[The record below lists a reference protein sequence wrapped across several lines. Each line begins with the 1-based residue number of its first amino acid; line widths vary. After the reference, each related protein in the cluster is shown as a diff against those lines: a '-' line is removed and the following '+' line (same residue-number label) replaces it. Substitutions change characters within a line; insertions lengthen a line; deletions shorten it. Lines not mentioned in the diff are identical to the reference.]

1 MIKTFCDVCGKEI
14 KKGDELASITS
25 IDKQSILSA
34 DRGKISMPQATS
46 VTRLVCGECFVPIKK
61 IFENAKK

>member
-25 IDKQSILSA
+25 IEKQYTLKNTQSQ
-34 DRGKISMPQATS
+34 PVQ
-46 VTRLVCGECFVPIKK
+46 VTRLVCDKCFEPIKK
-61 IFENAKK
+61 IFKDAKK

>member
-25 IDKQSILSA
+25 IDKQSILSNE
-34 DRGKISMPQATS
+34 SQVTS
-46 VTRLVCGECFVPIKK
+46 VTRLVCGKCFMPIKK
-61 IFENAKK
+61 IFANAKK

>member
-14 KKGDELASITS
+14 KKGDEVASVTS
-25 IDKQSILSA
+25 IEKQYTLKNSQVQP
-34 DRGKISMPQATS
+34 MS
-46 VTRLVCGECFVPIKK
+46 VTRLVCGKCFVPIKK